1 EDGIRD
7 FHVTGVQTC
16 ALPIWSIEHLV
27 QVSHEV
33 TDALSVIGDIT
44 EQTNLLAL
52 NASIEAARAGEAGRG
67 FAVVADEVRALALRT
82 RSSTEQIR
90 STLESFTAT
99 VKIGRAHV

>member
-1 EDGIRD
+1 MDKLTRELQQA
-7 FHVTGVQTC
+7 TQ
-16 ALPIWSIEHLV
+16 SIEHLV

-33 TDALSVIGDIT
+33 TDALSVIGEIT

-52 NASIEAARAGEAGRG
+52 NASIEAARAGEAARG

-90 STLESFTAT
+90 RTRESFTAT
-99 VKIGRAHV
+99 ASEATAAMAR